1 MKYGTVGKLVGQILI
16 IDAFLMLPALMI
28 AFFNREQALPSFV
41 IAFLLILIIGVGLS
55 RVIFKQEIK
64 NINIKSG
71 LSIVA
76 LSWIAVSLLGALP
89 FYLSGSVPTYIDAVF
104 ETVSGFT
111 TTGASIMPDVEIIDR
126 SILFWR
132 SFTHW
137 IGGMGILVFTLA
149 LLPAYGIGNFQ
160 MFKAES
166 PGPTHGKLDPHIRST
181 ARTLYLTYIILTLI
195 QIIFLMFGGVSLFD
209 SALFTFG
216 TVGTGGFAPY
226 NDSVTGFSTYV
237 QMVISLFMIFAGV
250 NFTLYVLLAKG
261 KIKDVLSDSELKTY
275 LSIIGTAIVL
285 VCINLIFMHY
295 GHDNIGVSIRDSIFQ
310 VASIITTTGY
320 ATVDFQTWP
329 AFSKFVLLIL
339 MFVGGSAGS
348 TAGGIKVVRLLISF
362 KLIRRE
368 ISKIFHPN
376 AFIPVK
382 LGRKVV
388 PNEVVARVNSFISLH
403 LIIFLIGTLLI
414 SLDNVDMIT
423 ALSSVAAT
431 LNNIGPGL
439 ELVGPTSN
447 YAGFSQFSKVVLALV
462 MLLGRLELFTIIAL
476 IVPQSWSTES

>member
-1 MKYGTVGKLVGQILI
+1 MKYGAVGKLVGSILV
-16 IDAFLMLPALMI
+16 IDAFLMVPALLI
-28 AFFNREQALPSFV
+28 AFFNKEQALT
-41 IAFLLILIIGVGLS
+41 AFLITFLITLVIGIGLS
-55 RVIFKQEIK
+55 KFIFNQEIK

-76 LSWIAVSLLGALP
+76 LGWIAVSLLGALP
-89 FYLSGSVPTYIDAVF
+89 FYLSGAIPSYIDALF
-104 ETVSGFT
+104 ETISGFT
-111 TTGASIMPDVEIIDR
+111 TTGASVIANVEILDR

-137 IGGMGILVFTLA
+137 IGGMGILVFTVA
-149 LLPAYGIGNFQ
+149 LLPAYGISNFQ
-160 MFKAES
+160 IFKAES
-166 PGPTHGKLDPHIRST
+166 PGPTHGKLEPHIKST
-181 ARTLYLTYIILTLI
+181 ARTLYVTYIVLTVV
-195 QIIFLMFGGVSLFD
+195 QIIFLLFGGVSLFD
-209 SALFTFG
+209 SALLTFG

-226 NDSVTGFSTYV
+226 NDSIAGFSTYV
-237 QMVISLFMIFAGV
+237 QMVISVFMIFAGV
-250 NFTLYVLLAKG
+250 NFTLYVMLAKG
-261 KIKDVLSDSELKTY
+261 RIKEVFSDSELKMY
-275 LSIIGTAIVL
+275 LRIIAIAIIAII
-285 VCINLIFMHY
+285 INLAWMHY
-295 GHDNIGVSIRDSIFQ
+295 DRDNLVHAVRDSIFQ

-329 AFSKFVLLIL
+329 EFSKFILIAL

-348 TAGGIKVVRLLISF
+348 TAGGIKVIRLLISL

-376 AFIPVK
+376 AFVPVK
-382 LGRKVV
+382 LGRKTVS
-388 PNEVVARVNSFISLH
+388 NEVVARVNSFIALH
-403 LIIFLIGTLLI
+403 LIIFVIGTLLI

-439 ELVGPTSN
+439 ELVGPTGN
-447 YAGFSQFSKVVLALV
+447 YANFSPFSKIIFSFI

-476 IVPQSWSTES
+476 IVPHSWSTES